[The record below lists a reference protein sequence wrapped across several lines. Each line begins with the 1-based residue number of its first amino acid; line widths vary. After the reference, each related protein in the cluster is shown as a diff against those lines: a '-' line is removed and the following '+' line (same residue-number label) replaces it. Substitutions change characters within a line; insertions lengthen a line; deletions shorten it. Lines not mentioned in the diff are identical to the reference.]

1 MDGSFRI
8 GRLFGIPILIHYTF
22 ILVIPLF
29 AWIIGSQIS
38 LTADMI
44 KEIFL
49 VPVDTSLM
57 TEGFIPYLIGI
68 LVALGLFAGVLVHEL
83 AHSLVA
89 RYKGIRINSITLM
102 IFGGIAS
109 MEEGVPDPKAE
120 LPMALIG
127 PITSLVVG
135 LVCSGI
141 VYAVPAVIS
150 NPALGGTAVFVFGYL
165 GVLNIILCA
174 FNLLPAFPM
183 DGGRVLRAWL
193 ATRMPLYRATKIA
206 ADIGKGF
213 AIIFGIIGLFSNPF
227 LILIALFI
235 YIGASSESTAVKYS
249 FLLQNVTVGDMM
261 SSPVTTV
268 PPSLPVR
275 DVITMMY
282 SSKHLGFPVVERDT
296 LIGMVTLADVNR
308 TSSIDREAMQVRDI
322 MTRDPVT
329 LPPSAP
335 LIDALIS
342 ASINGAEGGS
352 VTGSRVIM
360 SRTCIASR
368 SIEDVRFT
376 SASVT
381 MPIRVSRSTTGN
393 PRCLLEYIMV
403 MTSLKGCVGE
413 TVVTG
418 LLIISP
424 TVTFWRRKLYFTA
437 VDSLLA

>member
-1 MDGSFRI
+1 
-8 GRLFGIPILIHYTF
+8 LFGIPILIHYTF

-57 TEGFIPYLIGI
+57 TEGYVPYLVGI
-68 LVALGLFAGVLVHEL
+68 IVALGLFAGVLVHEL

-135 LVCSGI
+135 LVCSGM
-141 VYAVPAVIS
+141 VYAVPTVIS
-150 NPALGGTAVFVFGYL
+150 NPASAGIWVFVFGYL
-165 GVLNIILCA
+165 GILNIILCA

-268 PPSLPVR
+268 SPTLPLR
-275 DVITMMY
+275 EVITMMY

-296 LIGMVTLADVNR
+296 LIGMITLADVNR
-308 TSSIDREAMQVRDI
+308 TSPIDREAMQVRDI

-335 LIDALIS
+335 VIDALK
-342 ASINGAEGGS
+342 
-352 VTGSRVIM
+352 IM
-360 SRTCIASR
+360 SARNFGRIPVVQDGKILGIVTRTDI
-368 SIEDVRFT
+368 IK
-376 SASVT
+376 VT
-381 MPIRVSRSTTGN
+381 
-393 PRCLLEYIMV
+393 E
-403 MTSLKGCVGE
+403 LKQ
-413 TVVTG
+413 
-418 LLIISP
+418 I
-424 TVTFWRRKLYFTA
+424 
-437 VDSLLA
+437 

>member
-29 AWIIGSQIS
+29 TWIIGSEIA
-38 LTADMI
+38 LTADMLN
-44 KEIFL
+44 EIFQ
-49 VPVDTSLM
+49 VPVNTTLI
-57 TEGFIPYLIGI
+57 TAGYIPYLLGI
-68 LVALGLFAGVLVHEL
+68 IIALGLFAGVLVHEL

-120 LPMALIG
+120 LPMALVG
-127 PITSLVVG
+127 PIASLVIG
-135 LVCSGI
+135 LVCIGI
-141 VYAVPAVIS
+141 VYAVPPVIT
-150 NPALGGTAVFVFGYL
+150 NPALAGVLVFVFGYL
-165 GVLNIILCA
+165 GMLNIILCA

-193 ATRMPLYRATKIA
+193 ATRMPLHRATKIA

-213 AIIFGIIGLFSNPF
+213 AIIFGIIGLFFNPF

-268 PPSLPVR
+268 PPTLPVR

-296 LIGMVTLADVNR
+296 LIGMGTLADVNR
-308 TSSIDREAMQVRDI
+308 MASIDREAMQVRDI

-335 LIDALIS
+335 VIDALK
-342 ASINGAEGGS
+342 
-352 VTGSRVIM
+352 IM
-360 SRTCIASR
+360 STRNFGRIPVVQDGKILGIVTRTDI
-368 SIEDVRFT
+368 IK
-376 SASVT
+376 VT
-381 MPIRVSRSTTGN
+381 
-393 PRCLLEYIMV
+393 E
-403 MTSLKGCVGE
+403 LKQ
-413 TVVTG
+413 
-418 LLIISP
+418 I
-424 TVTFWRRKLYFTA
+424 
-437 VDSLLA
+437 